1 MAGRGHARGGLQA
14 QGGRG
19 VSPTSHEI
27 MDYIRANPGCTSKDI
42 AEHFGSELVNV
53 SSKTS
58 RLYGQGYLAREPQDL
73 RQAPRGMCYRLW
85 VMV

>member
-1 MAGRGHARGGLQA
+1 M
-14 QGGRG
+14 
-19 VSPTSHEI
+19 SPTSHEI

-42 AEHFGSELVNV
+42 AEHFGTELVNV

-73 RQAPRGMCYRLW
+73 RQAPRGLAREPQDLRQAPRRMCYRLW
-85 VMV
+85 VMA